1 MYNEFM
7 KYLDLPIIGKVS
19 KIILGCDHYGET
31 ISEDIAYKQ
40 LDIYLDK
47 GGNVLDTARLYGQVY
62 DEGPSTSEKLLGKYL
77 KHIDRSSVV
86 IATKCGH
93 PCLKDKSKH
102 RLDSKSLTNDII
114 ESLEELG
121 TMPDILFLHR
131 DEPSL
136 PVGEIMETLHSF
148 VQKGY
153 TRTIGASNWSTSRIE
168 EANRYA
174 ERHNLT
180 PFMFSELQFSLAH
193 TTKEI
198 WGDPTL
204 EIMNTEEQIRWYEK
218 TMLPYFAFSS
228 QAKGLFSKA
237 LSGNIDSLA
246 ARAKTRFLSNINIK
260 RIDRVKEVCM
270 MLDAKPSDVVLSYI
284 TSQKSNGFAIIG
296 SSKPEQILDS
306 LSNTDLVLSED
317 MLRYLDLRSDS
328 LS

>member
-1 MYNEFM
+1 M
-7 KYLDLPIIGKVS
+7 KYSDLPILGKMS
-19 KIILGCDHYGET
+19 RIILGCDHYGET
-31 ISEDIAYKQ
+31 ISEDTAYRQ
-40 LDIYLDK
+40 LDIYLER
-47 GGNVLDTARLYGQVY
+47 GGNVLDTARLYGQSY
-62 DEGPSTSEKLLGKYL
+62 DEGPSASELLLGRY
-77 KHIDRSSVV
+77 IRTVDRNKVI

-93 PCLKDKSKH
+93 PMLKDKSKH
-102 RLDSKSLTNDII
+102 RLDSKSLANDIHKSI
-114 ESLEELG
+114 EELG
-121 TMPDILFLHR
+121 TAPDILFLHR

-136 PVGEIMETLHSF
+136 PVCEIMETLHGF

-174 ERHNLT
+174 EEHNLT

-204 EIMNTEEQIRWYEK
+204 EIMNTEDQIKWYEK

-237 LSGNIDSLA
+237 LSGNIDTLA
-246 ARAKTRFLSNINIK
+246 ARAKTRFLSNTNIK
-260 RIDRVKEVCM
+260 RIERVREICKI
-270 MLDAKPSDVVLSYI
+270 LGTKPSEVVLSYI

-306 LSNTDLVLSED
+306 LSNTDLALSED